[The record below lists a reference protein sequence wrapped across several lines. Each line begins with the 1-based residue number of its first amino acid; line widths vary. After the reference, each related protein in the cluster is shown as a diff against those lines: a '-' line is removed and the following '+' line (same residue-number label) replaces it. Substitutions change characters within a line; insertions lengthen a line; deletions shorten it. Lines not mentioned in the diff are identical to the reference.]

1 MKKIAVVSATRAEYG
16 LLSPVIKALRARES
30 GELKIE
36 FIVTGTHLSDSYGRT
51 ISQID
56 DRIDHEI
63 PVSVKSDSEA
73 DISANQAEV
82 LVTTVV
88 NGQSATRH
96 LCRACLKKYQAGD
109 LQAVLA
115 AILSAMAGK
124 LQETDEEM
132 PDIVCPKCGE
142 TYAEFQKTGMLGCAE
157 CYQAFRKELAPVIA
171 RVQGR
176 SQHAGRN
183 GCFEEAARLR
193 DELRAMTPAREAKA

>member
-1 MKKIAVVSATRAEYG
+1 MLCEECGK
-16 LLSPVIKALRARES
+16 
-30 GELKIE
+30 
-36 FIVTGTHLSDSYGRT
+36 
-51 ISQID
+51 
-56 DRIDHEI
+56 
-63 PVSVKSDSEA
+63 
-73 DISANQAEV
+73 NQAEV

-88 NGQSATRH
+88 NGQSATRP
-96 LCRACLKKYQAGD
+96 LCRACLKKYQTGD

-157 CYQAFRKELAPVIA
+157 CYQAFRKELAPVIT

-176 SQHAGRN
+176 SQHAGRKPPVSEEEQARQDRMAELRGLMEAAVAEEN
-183 GCFEEAARLR
+183 FEEAARLR